1 MRPFRQLQS
10 GSRVRTRNAKV
21 TSRAPPSPQRAAMKE
36 EGSYPL
42 FGTGIA
48 SHQASELGECGGSE
62 GPGKPGPGRGYWEQQ
77 TLQGA
82 CACAEGRTWGCRA
95 LPGGVGGAR
104 GEEEGGGTLGG
115 PAASK
120 GKGARW
126 AGREKDGRRWL
137 CGLSRE

>member
-1 MRPFRQLQS
+1 
-10 GSRVRTRNAKV
+10 
-21 TSRAPPSPQRAAMKE
+21 MKE

-95 LPGGVGGAR
+95 LPGGRRRAEGPWEVPQLQRERERGGLGERRTGGA
-104 GEEEGGGTLGG
+104 G
-115 PAASK
+115 S
-120 GKGARW
+120 
-126 AGREKDGRRWL
+126 AGFPESEVL
-137 CGLSRE
+137 IPGLYLNLSPLISVF